1 MVNFVINSLKEFP
14 PIILSTIHFNH
25 PVLTSITY
33 WHIIPVPTALEGRIY
48 REERLVA
55 GIHSCPNKEVVR
67 KQQNVTSQHFGYN
80 VLATIK
86 QSVNTLLILDFQS
99 FKFFFEQ
106 FLHVRISL
114 DRIFRESFIATIEQL
129 EEVSENLGAVA
140 SVNLFYNQEFV
151 HRLFALLYVTIL
163 LPCRNVCL

>member
-14 PIILSTIHFNH
+14 PIILSTVHFNH

-48 REERLVA
+48 REEALVA
-55 GIHSCPNKEVVR
+55 GIHGCPDIEVVR
-67 KQQNVTSQHFGYN
+67 KQQDVTSQHLGNNILIAF
-80 VLATIK
+80 K

-114 DRIFRESFIATIEQL
+114 DRIFRESFIATVE
-129 EEVSENLGAVA
+129 
-140 SVNLFYNQEFV
+140 
-151 HRLFALLYVTIL
+151 
-163 LPCRNVCL
+163 

>member
-25 PVLTSITY
+25 PFLTSITY

-48 REERLVA
+48 REEALVA
-55 GIHSCPNKEVVR
+55 GIHGCPDIEVVR
-67 KQQNVTSQHFGYN
+67 KQQDVTSQHLGNNILIAF
-80 VLATIK
+80 K

-114 DRIFRESFIATIEQL
+114 DRILRESFIATVE
-129 EEVSENLGAVA
+129 
-140 SVNLFYNQEFV
+140 
-151 HRLFALLYVTIL
+151 
-163 LPCRNVCL
+163 